1 MESRPAAS
9 SAPCVL
15 AEVIASTAFA
25 VLAMAFSHSG
35 LGTPVTPS
43 WRDDSCP
50 CKSAK
55 ETKRSSTRGRPHFVP
70 LRGRHGEDVRASSG
84 RALR

>member
-9 SAPCVL
+9 PAPCVL
-15 AEVIASTAFA
+15 AEVIASPAFA
-25 VLAMAFSHSG
+25 VLAMAFSHSD

-43 WRDDSCP
+43 WRDHSCP

-55 ETKRSSTRGRPHFVP
+55 ETKRSSPHGRPHFVP
-70 LRGRHGEDVRASSG
+70 LRGRHGEDARATSG